1 MWTVGGIKGNI
12 PVNVELWDASGDH
25 QYVQSLFY
33 LTYDRDISA
42 DKLCVHVCFVLCVIL
57 C

>member
-25 QYVQSLFY
+25 QYVQSLFN
-33 LTYDRDISA
+33 LTYDWDIPA